1 MNITLAMY
9 FEFVKDFEL
18 IYPNFQDYIL
28 KFKIKYLN
36 QHLKFLLAKIGE
48 KTKRVYFPHH
58 YSSFW
63 PKIFSKYQIII
74 RPSKLM
80 ESANILFFLIGIVI
94 FLNLSLQRLNENK
107 GRVLSISQKIY
118 THQI

>member
-28 KFKIKYLN
+28 KLKIKYLN
-36 QHLKFLLAKIGE
+36 QHLRFLLPKIGE
-48 KTKRVYFPHH
+48 GAMRAYFNHH
-58 YSSFW
+58 YSSLL

-74 RPSKLM
+74 LPSKLM
-80 ESANILFFLIGIVI
+80 ESPKIHFSFIGIVI
-94 FLNLSLQRLNENK
+94 FLNFSLRRLNENK
-107 GRVLSISQKIY
+107 DRLLSISQRIY
-118 THQI
+118 THRI